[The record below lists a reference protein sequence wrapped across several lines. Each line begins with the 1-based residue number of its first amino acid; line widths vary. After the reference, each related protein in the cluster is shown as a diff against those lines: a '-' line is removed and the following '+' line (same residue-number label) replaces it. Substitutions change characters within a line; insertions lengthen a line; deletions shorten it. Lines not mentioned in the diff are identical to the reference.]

1 MAATLAPTRT
11 GFSPSIPQTF
21 EELGISQ
28 SLVLDLVLRRLLLE
42 GFSNLQSLSDTLKL
56 SVPILNIVFNHM
68 RQQQLV
74 EVKGMIGNDYHFTL
88 SQAGKML
95 AARTVSDH
103 PVCRRRAGLLEGLPQ
118 RHQSAVRAGPDR
130 PQNRCASAFSDL
142 VVSDELLDQLGPA
155 LISQNSIF
163 VYGPTG
169 NGKTSLAERMLRVYQ
184 DAILLPYAV
193 EVDGQIISLYDPVVH
208 QKLDMDDPDMDPRWV
223 LCRRPCI
230 VVGGELIPSM
240 LELRLDEASGIY
252 AAPLQMKAN
261 NGIFII
267 DDFGRQLMSP
277 RDLLNR
283 WIVPLDRRVDY
294 LMLRYGVKFQ
304 IPFELMVVFSTNLD
318 PSDLADEAFLRRI
331 HNKIFVDAVDDKVVR
346 PDLPSRGGE
355 LQHSVRARQRRIP
368 AQAVPARRPHRAAR
382 LLSGRYL
389 QHFDVDR
396 QVRRPSAV
404 HEQVGAGARDGAVFR
419 QRVTH
424 PPASG
429 DNEIVAACGFFSFPH
444 TNLAISRSGWRR
456 LRRGWR
462 RVVTRSHARI
472 CAWNRSTADA
482 VREADLVAFYLPMH
496 TATRLAAKVIEKVRG
511 LNPKAHFVVTGSM
524 RR

>member
-1 MAATLAPTRT
+1 MSATLVPAHA
-11 GFSPSIPQTF
+11 GFSPPIPQNF
-21 EELGISQ
+21 EDLGISQ

-42 GFSNLQSLSDTLKL
+42 GFSNLQSLSNTLKL
-56 SVPILNIVFNHM
+56 SVPVLNVIFTHM

-74 EVKGMIGNDYHFTL
+74 EVKGMLGNDYNFTL
-88 SQAGKML
+88 SQSGKML
-95 AARTVSDH
+95 AGERFQISQYAGAAPVSLKDYH
-103 PVCRRRAGLLEGLPQ
+103 SATKA
-118 RHQSAVRAGPDR
+118 QSAQVKIDR
-130 PQNRCASAFSDL
+130 KILRSAFSDL
-142 VVSDELLDQLGPA
+142 VVNDQLLDQLGPA

-184 DAILLPYAV
+184 DAVLLPYAV
-193 EVDGQIISLYDPVVH
+193 EVDNQVISLYDPVVH
-208 QKLDMDDPDMDPRWV
+208 QKLGMEDPEVDPRWV

-304 IPFELMVVFSTNLD
+304 IPFELMVVFSTNLE

-331 HNKIFVDAVDDKVVR
+331 HNKIFVDAVDEK
-346 PDLPSRGGE
+346 S
-355 LQHSVRARQRRIP
+355 
-368 AQAVPARRPHRAAR
+368 
-382 LLSGRYL
+382 
-389 QHFDVDR
+389 FD
-396 QVRRPSAV
+396 QIF
-404 HEQVGAGARDGAVFR
+404 H
-419 QRVTH
+419 
-424 PPASG
+424 
-429 DNEIVAACGFFSFPH
+429 
-444 TNLAISRSGWRR
+444 
-456 LRRGWR
+456 
-462 RVVTRSHARI
+462 RVVTKFNIPCETDSAEYLRKLCLREGRTELRACYPADI
-472 CAWNRSTADA
+472 CTILNSIGKYEGRPPFMSKSELERATA
-482 VREADLVAFYLPMH
+482 LYF
-496 TATRLAAKVIEKVRG
+496 AK
-511 LNPKAHFVVTGSM
+511 S
-524 RR
+524 